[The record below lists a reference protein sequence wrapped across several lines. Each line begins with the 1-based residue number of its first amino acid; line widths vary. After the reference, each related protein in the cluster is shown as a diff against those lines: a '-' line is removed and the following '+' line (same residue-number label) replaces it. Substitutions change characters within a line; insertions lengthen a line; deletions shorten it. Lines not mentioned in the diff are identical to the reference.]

1 MRSRDP
7 VEFGTSLGEDW
18 VELYL
23 FFGAIHPHLVGTAA
37 IHIIAVSCLF
47 YITTFIWG
55 VAKKFCIFD
64 IGYSEIKL
72 LMIYGIQASISMKI
86 NGLQQ
91 FFAKFLSFCM
101 AFSWFFP

>member
-1 MRSRDP
+1 MRVMRSHDP

-47 YITTFIWG
+47 YIIS
-55 VAKKFCIFD
+55 
-64 IGYSEIKL
+64 YSEIKL
-72 LMIYGIQASISMKI
+72 LIIYGIQASISMKI
-86 NGLQQ
+86 NGL
-91 FFAKFLSFCM
+91 L
-101 AFSWFFP
+101 